1 MSKLQGISPRIPLV
15 YDQTDGPY
23 QLNKTLGQTVKQ
35 NLKMLVLT
43 VPGERVMV
51 PSFGAGLP
59 RFLFEQIND
68 DTFSD
73 ITQRLSEQINLF
85 MPAVNL
91 EEVNFVTSDEDRTL
105 AFNEVQVV
113 IKYNILPFNTRDQ
126 LIITTTMTN

>member
-1 MSKLQGISPRIPLV
+1 MSKLQGISPRVPLV
-15 YDQTDGPY
+15 YDPTDGPY

-43 VPGERVMV
+43 VPGERIMV
-51 PSFGAGLP
+51 PEFGVGLSK
-59 RFLFEQIND
+59 FLFEQINEE
-68 DTFSD
+68 TFSD
-73 ITQRLSEQINLF
+73 ITQKLAEQINLY

-91 EEVNFVTSDEDRTL
+91 EEVRFVTSDEDITL

-113 IKYNILPFNTRDQ
+113 IKYNILPFNASDQ

>member
-1 MSKLQGISPRIPLV
+1 MSKLQGISPRVPLV
-15 YDQTDGPY
+15 YDPTDGPY

-43 VPGERVMV
+43 VPGERIMV
-51 PSFGAGLP
+51 PDFGVGLP
-59 RFLFEQIND
+59 GFLFEQINE

-73 ITQRLSEQINLF
+73 ITQKLAEQIGLY

-91 EEVNFVTSDEDRTL
+91 EEVRFVTSDEDRTL

-113 IKYNILPFNTRDQ
+113 IKYNILPFNASDQ

>member
-1 MSKLQGISPRIPLV
+1 
-15 YDQTDGPY
+15 
-23 QLNKTLGQTVKQ
+23 
-35 NLKMLVLT
+35 
-43 VPGERVMV
+43 
-51 PSFGAGLP
+51 
-59 RFLFEQIND
+59 
-68 DTFSD
+68 
-73 ITQRLSEQINLF
+73 

>member
-51 PSFGAGLP
+51 PSFGVGLP

>member
-51 PSFGAGLP
+51 PSFGVGLP

-113 IKYNILPFNTRDQ
+113 IKYNILPFNARDQ